1 MDMPP
6 RLKEQ
11 LNVTRSRIVR
21 CILFAGIPAAI
32 FYVVCVVALYLY
44 GFKIMEIIRDPAQQ
58 AAQSSFLGFISNIG
72 TWLWVSS
79 AAVCFF
85 GIANG
90 GFSSPRKDRE
100 LLVLVGLLSLT
111 LAVDDF
117 FMIHDRYIHQYICYT
132 GYAVIAIA
140 LLVRHFRR
148 IIDIDGFAFLLAG
161 ALLAL
166 SIFSDVLQM
175 LIPLPYVL
183 VQLFEEGF
191 KFVGAATWL
200 FFCGRLSIETL
211 NARNEEHG
219 GSVS

>member
-1 MDMPP
+1 MSPS
-6 RLKEQ
+6 LKEM
-11 LNVTRSRIVR
+11 LNVARSRILR

-32 FYVVCVVALYLY
+32 FYVLCVVALYLK

-58 AAQSSFLGFISNIG
+58 AAQSSFLGFISNVG

-79 AAVCFF
+79 TAVCFF

-90 GFSSPRKDRE
+90 GFSSQRKDRE
-100 LLVLVGLLSLT
+100 LLVLAGLFSLT

-132 GYAVIAIA
+132 GYALIAIA

-148 IIDIDGFAFLLAG
+148 IIEIDGFAFILAG

-166 SIFSDVLQM
+166 SIFSDVAQM

-200 FFCGRLSIETL
+200 FFCGRLAIVTL
-211 NARNEEHG
+211 NERTAGDIE
-219 GSVS
+219 SLS

>member
-1 MDMPP
+1 MSSC
-6 RLKEQ
+6 
-11 LNVTRSRIVR
+11 LNEKSEIARNRILR

-32 FYVVCVVALYLY
+32 FYVLCVVALYLK

-58 AAQSSFLGFISNIG
+58 ASQSSFLGFISNVG

-79 AAVCFF
+79 AAICFF

-90 GFSSPRKDRE
+90 GFFSQKKDRE
-100 LLVLVGLLSLT
+100 LLILTGLLSLT

-132 GYAVIAIA
+132 GYAIVAIA

-161 ALLAL
+161 TLLAL
-166 SIFSDVLQM
+166 SIFSDVAQM
-175 LIPLPYVL
+175 LIPLPYVI

-200 FFCGRLSIETL
+200 FFCGRLAIVTL
-211 NARNEEHG
+211 NERNKELGE
-219 GSVS
+219 SAA

>member
-1 MDMPP
+1 MSP
-6 RLKEQ
+6 RLKEK
-11 LNVTRSRIVR
+11 LNVARSRILR

-32 FYVVCVVALYLY
+32 FYVVCVVALYLS
-44 GFKIMEIIRDPAQQ
+44 GFKIIEIIRDPAQQ
-58 AAQSSFLGFISNIG
+58 TAQSSFLGFISNIG

-90 GFSSPRKDRE
+90 GVSSQKKDRE
-100 LLVLVGLLSLT
+100 LLVLAGLLSLT

-132 GYAVIAIA
+132 GYAVVAIT

-148 IIDIDGFAFLLAG
+148 IIDIDGAAFILAG
-161 ALLAL
+161 TLLAL
-166 SIFSDVLQM
+166 SIFSDVTQM
-175 LIPLPYVL
+175 LVPIPYVI

-191 KFVGAATWL
+191 KFVGGAIWL
-200 FFCGRLSIETL
+200 FFCGRLTIMILRGRHTEQIRS
-211 NARNEEHG
+211 AA
-219 GSVS
+219 